1 MIELDAL
8 ALEVEEEGPSY
19 LADLNKA
26 PDFID
31 EPPVEVT
38 DVRVSTIVV
47 SVFIDIFRRLR
58 RRKQSSRR
66 HSRMGDEKVEW
77 TVVIMQ
83 CTPTPGGL
91 YDVSVN

>member
-1 MIELDAL
+1 MSWTKQTLRPVSPRATSNRVSLETQCRMIELDAL

-38 DVRVSTIVV
+38 DVRVSII
-47 SVFIDIFRRLR
+47 SIFVF
-58 RRKQSSRR
+58 
-66 HSRMGDEKVEW
+66 
-77 TVVIMQ
+77 T
-83 CTPTPGGL
+83 
-91 YDVSVN
+91 DVLADSG

>member
-38 DVRVSTIVV
+38 DVRLSIIVV

-58 RRKQSSRR
+58 RRKQSNKR
-66 HSRMGDEKVEW
+66 HSRVSDKSDEW

-83 CTPTPGGL
+83 CTPTPGG
-91 YDVSVN
+91 